1 MAAGRGRATRTG
13 GPAAGLTAL
22 LALLTATKAAGRASA
37 TLEGRTAAA
46 VVDGDMPPLRLAPEL
61 ARALAQPEGGQGG
74 RRDRAVRTVIL
85 TDSKPKTGTTVLEWA
100 AAALL
105 REAAK
110 ILENATFSDES
121 RNYQLDFGGGVDGG
135 GGRIVFVASAQAKHD
150 LAPLKD
156 HFNDTNTPSIRDMLQ
171 GWHSGHRGS
180 PHASKKQ
187 IKKCRKAGLRAWSRE
202 CIALTG
208 VDDALAAAVAA
219 GGLSGIT
226 TASPG
231 SLQPAEPAEKV
242 VLVHTQRDP
251 IATAVSGMMYFNKK
265 LALNADGKI
274 VRSDTNEP
282 PDADDV
288 VEACTESAVHMVLFH
303 WVATQALPSLGYDV
317 RTFEYADERGT
328 TRAWLRQLSDAL
340 GLTSMPESAIERVCE
355 EIDPDRM
362 RALQNDINSGHESSG
377 GQHYAGLGGGPGG
390 ESNNNMRKVATAS
403 ARAYETQLSPDVV
416 ARCKAAAAFHLP
428 RDLAELYYGEEELL
442 RGDGAR

>member
-1 MAAGRGRATRTG
+1 
-13 GPAAGLTAL
+13 
-22 LALLTATKAAGRASA
+22 
-37 TLEGRTAAA
+37 
-46 VVDGDMPPLRLAPEL
+46 MPRHNAH
-61 ARALAQPEGGQGG
+61 ACAGG

-85 TDSKPKTGTTVLEWA
+85 TDSEPKTGTTVLEWA

-110 ILENATFSDES
+110 ILENATFSDKS

-135 GGRIVFVASAQAKHD
+135 GGRIVFVASAQAKHY
-150 LAPLKD
+150 LVPLKD
-156 HFNDTNTPSIRDMLQ
+156 HFKDTNTPSIRKMLT
-171 GWHSGHRGS
+171 GHHSSRHS
-180 PHASKKQ
+180 SKNN
-187 IKKCRKAGLRAWSRE
+187 IKKCPKAGLRAWSPE

-208 VDDALAAAVAA
+208 VDDALAAAAAA
-219 GGLSGIT
+219 GGLRGIT

-231 SLQPAEPAEKV
+231 SLQPAESAEKV

-288 VEACTESAVHMVLFH
+288 VEACTETVVQMVLFH
-303 WVATQALPSLGYDV
+303 WVATHALPSLGYDV

-362 RALQNDINSGHESSG
+362 RALQNEINSGHKGSG
-377 GQHYAGLGGGPGG
+377 GQHYAGLGGSGG
-390 ESNNNMRKVATAS
+390 SPNKRKVATAS